1 MDYQQLRL
9 WREAGM
15 RLFLPLHQDDEPE
28 WRRAS
33 GSMTCLM
40 CGCKYRDHPYFDEQM
55 GFGDPIDH
63 RLCNGDVVHL

>member
-1 MDYQQLRL
+1 MDRVQRL
-9 WREAGM
+9 LGREARM

-33 GSMTCLM
+33 GGVICSL
-40 CGCKYRDHPYFDEQM
+40 CGCEYRHHPYFDERTY
-55 GFGDPIDH
+55 FGHPVDH